1 MLISIRGHSQLFQA
15 RERAVSLAR
24 ELNFAEHQVGR
35 VAIVA
40 TEIAT
45 NLLKHATQGELSATI
60 VEECGVPGVELL
72 AVDAGP
78 GITDLQR
85 ILANGHSTTGTAE
98 RGLGAVRRLSDRF
111 AIYSNAGSNTVLMA
125 RLTQSAPPQDRKG
138 FEVGGAISPM
148 PGEQVSG
155 DAWAFRWHPT
165 GGLLMVADG
174 LGHGPDAAAAA
185 DRAVRAMR
193 ECQAVSPVELAEFVH
208 AALAGTRGAAI
219 GIADI
224 AIETKRVAFVGIGN
238 ISARVLADG
247 AIRPLVSHYGTA
259 GVTAPRIAE
268 FDCPMTPPAIV
279 ILHSDGI
286 SPRWEI
292 GDYAGLEQQ
301 HASIIAGVVNR
312 DFRCGRDDA
321 AVAVARVL
329 A

>member
-1 MLISIRGHSQLFQA
+1 MLIPVREHSQVFQS
-15 RERAVSLAR
+15 RQRAVSLAR
-24 ELNFAEHQVGR
+24 ELNFTEHQAGR

-45 NLLKHATQGELSATI
+45 NLIKHAKQGELSATV

-78 GITDLQR
+78 GITDIQR
-85 ILANGHSTTGTAE
+85 ILTDGHSSTGTS
-98 RGLGAVRRLSDRF
+98 G
-111 AIYSNAGSNTVLMA
+111 TVLMA
-125 RLTQSAPPQDRKG
+125 RLTQSAPPEDGKG
-138 FEVGGAISPM
+138 FEVGAAITAM

-155 DAWAFRWHPT
+155 DAWAFRRHPS
-165 GGLLMVADG
+165 GGVLMVADG

-185 DRAVRAMR
+185 QEAVRVMR
-193 ECQAVSPVELAEFVH
+193 ECQVSSPTQLAEYVH
-208 AALAGTRGAAI
+208 RALASTRGAAI

-224 AIETKRVAFVGIGN
+224 AIEAKQVAFVGIGN
-238 ISARVLADG
+238 ICASVIAGGTSRQ
-247 AIRPLVSHYGTA
+247 LVSHYGTA

-268 FDCPMTPPAIV
+268 FVYPITLPAIV
-279 ILHSDGI
+279 ILHSDGV
-286 SPRWEI
+286 SSRWQI

-301 HASIIAGVVNR
+301 HASIIAGVVHR
-312 DFRCGRDDA
+312 DFRRGRDDA